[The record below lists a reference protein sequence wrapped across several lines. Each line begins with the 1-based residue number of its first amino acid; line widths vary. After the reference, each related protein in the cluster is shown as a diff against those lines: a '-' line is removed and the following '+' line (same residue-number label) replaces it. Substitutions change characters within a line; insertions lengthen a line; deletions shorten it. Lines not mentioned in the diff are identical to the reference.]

1 MKKKVV
7 IGGCRDDT
15 DYVFFRSRID
25 EIPRDKTDE
34 IIILSGHCSGVD
46 LMGERYAMEN
56 GFQIELFL
64 PEWKKYGRAA
74 GPIRN
79 KKMVECADIVIA
91 FWDGVSKGT
100 GSLIKCAQNNKKE
113 VIKID
118 I

>member
-7 IGGCRDDT
+7 IGGCLDYT

-25 EIPRDKTDE
+25 EILRDKTDE

-79 KKMVECADIVIA
+79 KKWWNVPI
-91 FWDGVSKGT
+91 S
-100 GSLIKCAQNNKKE
+100 
-113 VIKID
+113 
-118 I
+118 